1 MGTVILLR
9 HGRSTA
15 NGSGILAGRTP
26 RISLDD
32 TGRRQARDMVERLSD
47 VPLAAL
53 VSSPLL
59 RCKQTLEPLAT
70 ARGLSRIAESRLA
83 EVDYGDW
90 TGREL
95 KTLTKE
101 PLWRVV
107 QDHPSAA
114 VFPGGEGLAAV
125 QARAVA
131 AVRDHDARITAE
143 HGEHAVWALCSHGD
157 VLKAILADALGQHLD
172 SFQRI
177 VVDPASVS
185 VVRYGETRPFVLR
198 INDNGGDLGGVVP
211 PKPAKKRGRR
221 SAKTSSSASGSDAVI
236 GGSTGRKDRA

>member
-1 MGTVILLR
+1 VGTVILLR

>member
-1 MGTVILLR
+1 
-9 HGRSTA
+9 
-15 NGSGILAGRTP
+15 
-26 RISLDD
+26 
-32 TGRRQARDMVERLSD
+32 MVERLSD

-185 VVRYGETRPFVLR
+185 VVRYGEMRPFVLR

-221 SAKTSSSASGSDAVI
+221 S
-236 GGSTGRKDRA
+236 

>member
-143 HGEHAVWALCSHGD
+143 HGENAVWALCSHGD